1 MSLRGTLIFA
11 AIIFLLIAVVAY
23 LIGWFGLF
31 GLAWGLVW
39 LIVGIFVILFVISLI
54 AAWLRSH

>member
-1 MSLRGTLIFA
+1 MALRGTLIYL

-23 LIGWFGLF
+23 LIGWFGIL

-39 LIVGIFVILFVISLI
+39 LIVGLFAILFVISLV
-54 AAWLRSH
+54 AQWLRTH

>member
-1 MSLRGTLIFA
+1 MALRGTLIFA
-11 AIIFLLIAVVAY
+11 AIIFLLIAVIAY

-39 LIVGIFVILFVISLI
+39 LIVGIFAILFIISLI